1 MTLTITINTDGAAFD
16 EDPTAETQRILQEVS
31 QKIATESDDF
41 TVLDINGNTACRVS
55 LEVEE

>member
-16 EDPTAETQRILQEVS
+16 EDPTAEVQRILQEVS
-31 QKIATESDDF
+31 RRVAEEGDDF
-41 TVLDINGNTACRVS
+41 SVLDINGNTACTVS